1 MKFSDLILWIS
12 SLIRDANRDDNLP
25 RKNARINAYKKTIEN
40 IQKNYKLT
48 DIVTKTKLNNIHLT
62 PYMVNK
68 LWDHCKYRTSQEY
81 YNTIQKIHTHEEL
94 LNKLSQVQGIGKA
107 KAIVLINKG
116 VKSVDDISHEK
127 YFSLLPKETRA
138 YLKYRPVSKIPR
150 DVISQF
156 QQKIS
161 TLLNTYIWNIAGSYR
176 RQKDYSRDID
186 IIISYEGPIGNIINE
201 IKSINP
207 IVYSMGNDKASFLVK
222 FKNKYLKVDL
232 MKTTKSEYP
241 FFLLYLTGSKDH
253 NIKLRSIAKN
263 KGMLLNQRGL
273 FKNGEFIPAKN
284 ERDIFKHLN
293 IPYTKPKDR

>member
-1 MKFSDLILWIS
+1 MKFSDLILWIN
-12 SLIRDANRDDNLP
+12 SLIQDANRDDNLP

-48 DIVTKTKLNNIHLT
+48 DIVTKAKLNNIHLT

-81 YNTIQKIHTHEEL
+81 YTTMQKIRTHEEL

-107 KAIVLINKG
+107 KAIALINKG
-116 VKSVDDISHEK
+116 VKSIDDISQEK

-150 DVISQF
+150 DIIAQF
-156 QQKIS
+156 RQKLS
-161 TLLNTYIWNIAGSYR
+161 ALLNTHIWNIAGSYR

-186 IIISYEGPIGNIINE
+186 IIIAYKGPIKDIMKE

-207 IVYSMGNDKASFLVK
+207 IIYSMGNDKTSFLVK

-253 NIKLRSIAKN
+253 NIKLRSIAKK

-273 FKNGEFIPAKN
+273 FRSGEPIPAKN

-293 IPYTKPKDR
+293 IPYTNPKDR